1 VAATEETIMTADQN
15 SQGTGNSYGTV
26 ADDKGDA
33 LPGVT
38 VTLSGN
44 GAPQL
49 QVTDAQGQFRFL
61 GLQSGTY
68 QLKAELDGF
77 SMLGDPKVVIDA
89 GRDTETEVRLN
100 PNIQA

>member
-1 VAATEETIMTADQN
+1 MTADQN
-15 SQGTGNSYGTV
+15 SQDTGNSYGTV
-26 ADDKGDA
+26 ADQKGAA

-38 VTLSGN
+38 VTLRGS
-44 GAPQL
+44 GAPQV

-68 QLKAELDGF
+68 QLKAELDSF

-89 GRDTETEVRLN
+89 GRNTETEVRLS

>member
-1 VAATEETIMTADQN
+1 MTTQQN

-26 ADDKGDA
+26 ADQEGEPL

-44 GAPQL
+44 GAPQV

-68 QLKAELDGF
+68 QLKAELEGF
-77 SMLGDPKVVIDA
+77 SMIGDPKVVIDA
-89 GRDTETEVRLN
+89 GHDTETEVRLS
-100 PNIQA
+100 PNVQA